1 MHVRNEDPAAT
12 AVKKELLSRVWWG
25 FFSLEQ
31 MLSTITGRPSVGL
44 EKHISVPLP
53 LPLSTEDLIEAT
65 LVARL
70 ANRSRPYTAREPLS
84 STTGFPLTRGILGFT
99 ELEVE
104 PTNTGSYLK
113 HTVKIGM
120 ITQKTL
126 LELYSPNVV
135 AKSWESVQGIIA
147 DLTGELEA
155 WATSLPLGLRFFH
168 AGADPT
174 HQRERF
180 ILELYYH
187 NTKILITRPCLRHID
202 RRIQNQTKASH
213 DFNQRTAAT
222 CVSAAK
228 SISSLLPN
236 NIPHDRVQLYQGP
249 WWSIVRPP
257 VKLSPNDLPNKLF
270 RFITSCKL
278 LPFSCSRYRTRQFI
292 SLTTVKIWSPP

>member
-1 MHVRNEDPAAT
+1 MSVRIGYALGMHVRNEDPSAT

-31 MLSTITGRPSVGL
+31 LLSTITGRPSVGL

-65 LVARL
+65 LTSRL
-70 ANRSRPYTAREPLS
+70 TNRSRLHTAHEPLS
-84 STTGFPLTRGILGFT
+84 PTIGFPLTRGVLGFN
-99 ELEVE
+99 ELDVE
-104 PTNTGSYLK
+104 PTNAGSYLRQ
-113 HTVKIGM
+113 TVKIGM

-135 AKSWESVQGIIA
+135 AKSWETVQGIIA
-147 DLTGELEA
+147 DLTGELET
-155 WATSLPLGLRFFH
+155 WATSLPPGLSFFL
-168 AGADPT
+168 AGADPAY
-174 HQRERF
+174 QRQRF

-187 NTKILITRPCLRHID
+187 DTKILITRPCLRHID
-202 RRIQNQTKASH
+202 RRIQKQTKVSH

-236 NIPHDRVQLYQGP
+236 NIHHDRVQLYQGP
-249 WWSIVRPP
+249 WWSIVRP
-257 VKLSPNDLPNKLF
+257 LS
-270 RFITSCKL
+270 I
-278 LPFSCSRYRTRQFI
+278 I
-292 SLTTVKIWSPP
+292 SK